1 MTRFIGLALNLAT
14 LLLAVVSG
22 QNVAAATAELPARM
36 TVITDAKH
44 PLQGLDGLR
53 TRTGIDVQV
62 YDLSA
67 PIDVEAELA
76 AGLPAEREAAAQ
88 VARSRLA
95 DPQFQARL
103 RSAYQGHLRAL
114 QFQITRYPAVLFE
127 DGRAVIYG
135 VTDLPEALTAYL
147 RWKGSSR

>member
-1 MTRFIGLALNLAT
+1 MTRFLCLARTLIT
-14 LLLAVVSG
+14 LLLALDSG

-44 PLQGLDGLR
+44 PLQGLDVVR

-67 PIDVEAELA
+67 PVSIDAELA
-76 AGLPAEREAAAQ
+76 AGLPKELEAAAQ

-114 QFQITRYPAVLFE
+114 QFQITRYPAVLF
-127 DGRAVIYG
+127 DHGAAVVYG
-135 VTDLPEALTAYL
+135 VTDLPEALSVYL